1 MRILLIYSNQ
11 SRELVPAPPVGLSYV
26 ATAAHE
32 AGHEVKLLDLAF
44 AANLLESLARGIDE
58 FKPDLVGLSIRNIDN
73 VISQRF
79 VSPLKSLQDQVGV
92 IRAHARTSTGA
103 PVPLVL
109 GGPAVSI
116 LAEKSL
122 AVFGAD
128 YAIVG
133 EGEAAF
139 PQLLAALERG
149 TSLSN
154 ISGLCYHRN
163 GIPVRNPIALLSDFA
178 SSGMQQWINWK
189 PYQQGGGTWPIQ
201 TKRGCPMSCIYCAY
215 PLVEGKNCRMR
226 DPGDVVDEITQVLRE
241 VRPHTIEFVDST
253 FNVPASHAMQICE
266 EIIRRGI
273 KSNFTAMGINP
284 RDVPSE
290 LFPLM
295 KRAGFNSM
303 MITPEAGCARMLKN
317 YGKGFT
323 MQEVNACLEQAA
335 ASGMKSM
342 WFFMLGGPGET
353 MESCEETIR
362 FAEQRLQGRQFLNV
376 FFTGIRILP
385 DTALARH
392 AIKGGYISP
401 DTDFSQGVFYLSPQI
416 DEQQL
421 INRINLAIV
430 RNPSV
435 VHAADGSATR
445 QQAILYRTLSALNI
459 APPYWRFIPDM
470 LMFPPLRYLRN
481 LSPSQTQVCP
491 HDKAVQASS

>member
-1 MRILLIYSNQ
+1 
-11 SRELVPAPPVGLSYV
+11 
-26 ATAAHE
+26 
-32 AGHEVKLLDLAF
+32 
-44 AANLLESLARGIDE
+44 
-58 FKPDLVGLSIRNIDN
+58 
-73 VISQRF
+73 
-79 VSPLKSLQDQVGV
+79 
-92 IRAHARTSTGA
+92 
-103 PVPLVL
+103 
-109 GGPAVSI
+109 
-116 LAEKSL
+116 
-122 AVFGAD
+122 
-128 YAIVG
+128 
-133 EGEAAF
+133 
-139 PQLLAALERG
+139 
-149 TSLSN
+149 
-154 ISGLCYHRN
+154 
-163 GIPVRNPIALLSDFA
+163 
-178 SSGMQQWINWK
+178 MQQWINWK

-317 YGKGFT
+317 
-323 MQEVNACLEQAA
+323 
-335 ASGMKSM
+335 SGMKSM

>member
-1 MRILLIYSNQ
+1 MRILLVYSNQ
-11 SRELVPAPPVGLSYV
+11 SRELVPAPPIGLSYV
-26 ATAAHE
+26 ATAVHK
-32 AGHEVKLLDLAF
+32 AGHDVKLLDLAF

-58 FKPDLVGLSIRNIDN
+58 FKPDIVGLSIRNIDN

-79 VSPLKSLQDQVGV
+79 VSPLKSLQDQVAV

-139 PQLLAALERG
+139 PRLVDALEKG
-149 TSLSN
+149 TSLSD
-154 ISGLCYHRN
+154 ISGLCYNRN
-163 GIPVRNPIALLSDFA
+163 GAPVRNQISLLADFA
-178 SSGMQQWINWK
+178 SSGMQQWITWK

-215 PLVEGKNCRMR
+215 PLVEGKSSRLR
-226 DPGDVVDEITQVLRE
+226 EPGDVVDEIARVLRD
-241 VRPHTIEFVDST
+241 VRPHTFEFVDST
-253 FNVPASHAMQICE
+253 FNVPASHAIQICE

-273 KSNFTAMGINP
+273 KTNFTAMGINP
-284 RDVPSE
+284 REVPSE

-323 MQEVNACLEQAA
+323 MQEVNSCLELAA
-335 ASGMKSM
+335 VSGMKSM

-353 MESCEETIR
+353 METCEETIR
-362 FAEQRLQGRQFLNV
+362 FAEQRLKGRQFLNV

-401 DTDFSQGVFYLSPQI
+401 ATDFSQGTFYLSPNI
-416 DEQQL
+416 DEQL
-421 INRINLAIV
+421 VINRINQAIV
-430 RNPSV
+430 RNPSI
-435 VHAADGSATR
+435 VHAADGSSTK
-445 QQAILYRTLSALNI
+445 QQTILYRALSALNV

-481 LSPSQTQVCP
+481 LSPSQTQVSS
-491 HDKAVQASS
+491 HDKAIHASS